1 MQVPPADSQAAFEMA
16 ASLVVDADRPD
27 AAAKDAQ
34 SASILTAVYMQANDT
49 LAAIRQ
55 TAAAL
60 DAVER
65 AAAAVER
72 AKDRH
77 DDTVSQ
83 GLCHTWS
90 LTVVT
95 MIVMGA
101 ISSISAMC
109 VWHNH
114 ALVVLDHGCDKCSIL
129 SPLTVSCKSL

>member
-1 MQVPPADSQAAFEMA
+1 MSNLSWCCQLHFLSCACKQVQRTGKDSVVHAQVPSAESQAALEIA

-34 SASILTAVYMQANDT
+34 SASILMAVYTQANDT

-77 DDTVSQ
+77 DDTVS
-83 GLCHTWS
+83 
-90 LTVVT
+90 TVR
-95 MIVMGA
+95 
-101 ISSISAMC
+101 MC
-109 VWHNH
+109 FTTELWH
-114 ALVVLDHGCDKCSIL
+114 LQCLDCC
-129 SPLTVSCKSL
+129 